1 MSEYRKAVFP
11 ELDPDREREIEE
23 RGGRFM
29 RYLYAAVIVIG
40 LFLTLAL
47 WAVIAHAEGQQVAG
61 PRQVCAMGSEW
72 VQISVGARTLF
83 GECMATAELERAGYK
98 SIAGTNA
105 GSVVCRTLIVRA
117 GA

>member
-1 MSEYRKAVFP
+1 MSEYRKTVFP
-11 ELDPDREREIEE
+11 ELDADREREIEE
-23 RGGRFM
+23 RGRRFM
-29 RYLYAAVIVIG
+29 RMIYACAIVIG
-40 LFLTLAL
+40 LFLTISV
-47 WAVIAHAEGQQVAG
+47 WAIVARAEGVQVSG
-61 PRQVCAMGSEW
+61 PRQTCALGSEW